1 MSLAHPTDVPTT
13 ETRAAS
19 TAERT
24 ANRVAIGG
32 AILGGLA
39 AIGGGVL
46 LWSREGI
53 GVFMEVLA
61 AGLSACF

>member
-1 MSLAHPTDVPTT
+1 MSLAHPTDTLPA
-13 ETRAAS
+13 RRDAYRL
-19 TAERT
+19 ERT
-24 ANRVAIGG
+24 ANRVAVMASVAAGITLVG
-32 AILGGLA
+32 AGI
-39 AIGGGVL
+39 L